1 MDSRNYKLAVPSA
14 GSWKEIFS
22 SDLARFG
29 GEGHNNKVVKKSK
42 EGKVDGRDNFISITV
57 PGLSISVFKK
67 KSK

>member
-42 EGKVDGRDNFISITV
+42 EGKVDGRDNYISITV
-57 PGLSISVFKK
+57 PGLSI
-67 KSK
+67 